1 MNRSAPPNRPAPRVS
16 AQKHLLFLLI
26 GVFLILAPASVSGG
40 TEGSTLKWIR
50 VGVLVAATLVGARWF
65 RLPRLSDL
73 SGKLLLLAIV
83 FTGAALWST
92 SPYWGLLFK
101 GMFVCAVCASI
112 SLANCLRG
120 ETDFRALT
128 RALTLTAF
136 SGVVIVGYLVFISED
151 YVIWKGR
158 LVLAQMNANS
168 LGISAAIFALLCLF
182 HLLIRDHLVW
192 RLLAITVIAITS
204 VLVVYSG
211 SRAAVLTVVVGVMLL
226 IPTMANTRRGVLTF
240 GVFSLLLLTTVAVVW
255 FSLPDVE
262 TEGPYRVAPGHETDG
277 GLRILQEFTKD
288 TRMKVWSG
296 VTNRWVTNDLAF
308 GAGWLH
314 RNNKWSMVQSSYLQ
328 VIVEAGLPGLLCV
341 VIFIFGG
348 ARTLYR
354 ALQVA
359 RHRRGFAS
367 VVIYLFAATFF
378 ALAFHAIFES
388 AAVVGS
394 SPNAILLGFS
404 AAQLDTQ
411 LRLASSKI
419 RRREPV
425 IRRRVPNLAQG

>member
-1 MNRSAPPNRPAPRVS
+1 VHRLATRNASTPGTS
-16 AQKHLLFLLI
+16 IQKYLLFLLV

-40 TEGSTLKWIR
+40 TEAATLKWVR

-65 RLPRLSDL
+65 RLPSLSDL
-73 SGKLLLLAIV
+73 SGKLLLLAVV
-83 FTGAALWST
+83 FTAAAIWST

-120 ETDFRALT
+120 EADFRALT
-128 RALTLTAF
+128 RALTFTAF
-136 SGVVIVGYLVFISED
+136 VGVVIVGYLVFVSED

-182 HLLIRDHLVW
+182 HLLIRDRMAW
-192 RLLAITVIAITS
+192 RILAITVIAITS

-211 SRAAVLTVVVGVMLL
+211 SRAAALTVIAGVMLL
-226 IPTMANTRRGVLTF
+226 FPAMAKTRRGVLTF
-240 GVFSLLLLTTVAVVW
+240 SIFSVLSLTTVAVVW
-255 FSLPDVE
+255 FSLPDAE
-262 TEGPYRVAPGHETDG
+262 TRNSYRLAPGHETES

-296 VTNRWVTNDLAF
+296 VTNRWLKNDLVL

-328 VIVEAGLPGLLCV
+328 VVAEAGLPGLLCI
-341 VIFIFGG
+341 VIFLFGG
-348 ARTLYR
+348 ASTLYR
-354 ALQVA
+354 ALRLA
-359 RHRRGFAS
+359 RYRRGFAS

-378 ALAFHAIFES
+378 AMAFHAIFES

-411 LRLASSKI
+411 LRLASSVI

-425 IRRRVPNLAQG
+425 IHRRVPNLAQG